1 METNKSEQ
9 KFVDAICGVRGRFI
23 ESCIQ
28 LETMMDAYIA
38 QYFCDTNE
46 KVSELVYIVLAPRV
60 SWREKLEIFKVLI
73 TRYNKKFV
81 DDYGDFYTDILHIIE
96 HRNVFA
102 HFPADITPDGFKL
115 FKEKGILPFFKFKNQ
130 KMPKTKKIV
139 YIRYPTYTEKE
150 FNFNLKGVYIYT
162 VAIQKILRKGDIQAH
177 LHP

>member
-1 METNKSEQ
+1 MDNNESDQ
-9 KFVDAICGVRGRFI
+9 KFIDAICGVRGRFI

-38 QYFCDTNE
+38 QHFCDTNE
-46 KVSELVYIVLAPRV
+46 KVSELAYLVLAPRV

-73 TRYNKKFV
+73 TKYNKKFEEE
-81 DDYGDFYTDILHIIE
+81 YGDFFKDITHIIE

-115 FKEKGILPFFKFKNQ
+115 FKKTGILPFIKFKNQ

-139 YIRYPTYTEKE
+139 YIRYPSYTEEE
-150 FNFNLKGVYIYT
+150 FNSNLKSIYIYT
-162 VAIQKILRKGDIQAH
+162 IAIQKMLRKG
-177 LHP
+177 